1 MINNKIINIVLFKL
15 KVGKIYLVEYLK
27 IIKKFWYKIKIKIN
41 IRKKPKTKNQSVDCG
56 KISIFLFIYFL
67 VRYAFMEPQK
77 RET

>member
-27 IIKKFWYKIKIKIN
+27 IIKKFWYKIN
-41 IRKKPKTKNQSVDCG
+41 IRKKPKTKNQSVYCG